1 MGTALICAKSA
12 SLIVVVVPH
21 RRQSRAS
28 SSNIASLRHPRGSHS
43 RRFSGIG
50 IDDDNALDARRT
62 VSWRQTWRRNK
73 TPPPSTTH
81 RCARRPTRANPYAAS
96 SKAPRI
102 ATSSVGRSRARSNR
116 IKSHRRAAFAPRS
129 RRAPRGFARIEFT
142 CIPSRAKLIPSAGS
156 GSSGGTSSAGNCTS
170 HVPSGLPYRHKF
182 SLSGSHCA

>member
-12 SLIVVVVPH
+12 SLIVVVVPR

-81 RCARRPTRANPYAAS
+81 RCARRPTRANPCAAS

-102 ATSSVGRSRARSNR
+102 ATLSVGRSRARSNR
-116 IKSHRRAAFAPRS
+116 IKSHRRDAFATRS
-129 RRAPRGFARIEFT
+129 RRVARGFARAKFT